1 MRTPE
6 RLARI
11 RAVLAKRQPD
21 LTLLLEKVHKPH
33 NLSAILR
40 TCDAVGVWEVHAVFP
55 EGRVPTY
62 NETSAGSEKWVPVH
76 THPSIQAA
84 CAYLRKKG
92 FRLYATAL
100 RPEAVD
106 FRALDYTQPTAFI
119 LGAEYFGISEET
131 LAEADALIRIP
142 MYGMVQSLNV
152 SVAAAVLLYE
162 AQRQRAAAGFYDA
175 PRLSPAE
182 LEEAFERWCSL

>member
-1 MRTPE
+1 M
-6 RLARI
+6 
-11 RAVLAKRQPD
+11 
-21 LTLLLEKVHKPH
+21 
-33 NLSAILR
+33 
-40 TCDAVGVWEVHAVFP
+40 
-55 EGRVPTY
+55 PTY

-76 THPSIQAA
+76 THPSIKAA
-84 CAYLRKKG
+84 CAYLRARG

-119 LGAEYFGISEET
+119 LGAEYFGISEEA
-131 LAEADALIRIP
+131 LAEADMLIRIP

-175 PRLSPAE
+175 PRLSAAE
-182 LEEAFERWCSL
+182 LEEAFKHWCSL